1 MEPKTFTAPTTQEA
15 LELVQ
20 NEFGPEAVILSV
32 RQVPGG
38 PAWEVWK
45 QPLVEVLAMPGT
57 PTVAVPPP
65 KNRPN
70 PALEQAQKSAF
81 TPVINQANSKKPA
94 DSGTEVDPQTYL
106 AQLAE
111 KLARQQVEQ
120 SALPPEPQPKVIP
133 QVIKDKAAITIPPAL
148 VRARQELT
156 EQGLD
161 PEIIKDLFHRVAETI
176 NPKIFN
182 DEERLRQI
190 LRKQLETYI
199 RILRIERWQA
209 GKTRTARILYVIG
222 PSGAGK
228 TSFCAR
234 LTAHLNQ
241 TDPRRI
247 AWVCADTIRTGAI
260 AQTHAYAKAF
270 GIEPRFVYT
279 TADLQQTFAELE
291 KEDLILVDTPARNPY
306 NAQEIIE
313 LSELLT
319 VAPQKV
325 TFLVLSASAKEADL
339 QQAVAAFSPL
349 GVNAFVFS
357 KLDETRQYGSLFN
370 IVWKSKI
377 PIAYLS
383 DGNQIL
389 DHLRP
394 AQARLLSELV
404 LRKE

>member
-32 RQVPGG
+32 RQVHGG

-45 QPLVEVLAMPGT
+45 HPLVEVLAMPGS
-57 PTVAVPPP
+57 PTVAPPP
-65 KNRPN
+65 LKNRTDH
-70 PALEQAQKSAF
+70 ALEQAQINTF
-81 TPVINQANSKKPA
+81 TPAMNPGLSKKLA
-94 DSGTEVDPQTYL
+94 NSGTEFDPQTYL

-111 KLARQQVEQ
+111 KLARQQVAQ
-120 SALPPEPQPKVIP
+120 SSPPPNPQRKVA
-133 QVIKDKAAITIPPAL
+133 KEKAAVTISPAL

-156 EQGLD
+156 EQGLN
-161 PEIIKDLFHRVAETI
+161 PEIIKDLFQRVADTI
-176 NPKIFN
+176 NPKLFN

-247 AWVCADTIRTGAI
+247 AWVCADTLRTGAI
-260 AQTHAYAKAF
+260 AQTRAYAEAF

-279 TADLQQTFAELE
+279 TVDLQQIFTELE

-339 QQAVAAFSPL
+339 QQAIAAFSPL
-349 GVNAFVFS
+349 GINAFVFS

-370 IVWKSKI
+370 ILCKSKI
-377 PIAYLS
+377 PVAYLS
-383 DGNQIL
+383 DGSPIL

-394 AQARLLSELV
+394 AHARFLSELM
-404 LRKE
+404 LRKD

>member
-1 MEPKTFTAPTTQEA
+1 MEPKTFTASTTQEA

-57 PTVAVPPP
+57 STVAVPPP

-70 PALEQAQKSAF
+70 PALEQAQKRAF
-81 TPVINQANSKKPA
+81 NQAKNHRISQKPA

-120 SALPPEPQPKVIP
+120 ASLPPAAQPKAV
-133 QVIKDKAAITIPPAL
+133 KEKTAITIPPAL

-161 PEIIKDLFHRVAETI
+161 PELIKDLFHRVAETI

-209 GKTRTARILYVIG
+209 GKARTARILYVIG

-241 TDPRRI
+241 TEPRRI

-260 AQTHAYAKAF
+260 AQTRAYAEAF

-279 TADLQQTFAELE
+279 TADLQQTFTQLE

-357 KLDETRQYGSLFN
+357 KLDETRQYGSLLN

-383 DGNQIL
+383 DGSQVL
-389 DHLRP
+389 DHLRF
-394 AQARLLSELV
+394 AQAPMLSELL

>member
-32 RQVPGG
+32 RQVPSG

-45 QPLVEVLAMPGT
+45 QPQVEVLAIPATPGT
-57 PTVAVPPP
+57 SASTSIKRTGLSA
-65 KNRPN
+65 
-70 PALEQAQKSAF
+70 EQAQKSAL
-81 TPVINQANSKKPA
+81 TLAINNIVGKKPA
-94 DSGTEVDPQTYL
+94 DPAPKDIDPQAYL

-120 SALPPEPQPKVIP
+120 TSPSPEPQPAAKE
-133 QVIKDKAAITIPPAL
+133 KTAITIPPAL

-161 PEIIKDLFHRVAETI
+161 PEIIKDLLRRAAETV
-176 NPKIFN
+176 NPKVFN

-190 LRKQLETYI
+190 LRKQLETYL

-209 GKTRTARILYVIG
+209 GKTRTARILYIIG

-234 LTAHLNQ
+234 LTAHLQQ
-241 TDPRRI
+241 TEQRRI

-260 AQTHAYAKAF
+260 AQTRAF
-270 GIEPRFVYT
+270 AEALGIDPRFAYT
-279 TADLQQTFAELE
+279 SADLHSIITELE
-291 KEDLILVDTPARNPY
+291 DKDLILVDTPARNPY
-306 NAQEIIE
+306 HSQEIIE
-313 LSELLT
+313 LGEILT
-319 VAPQKV
+319 VVPQKI
-325 TFLVLSASAKEADL
+325 TFLVLSAAAKESDL

-357 KLDETRQYGSLFN
+357 KLDETRQYGSLLN
-370 IVWKSKI
+370 IVWRSKI
-377 PIAYLS
+377 PVAYLC

-394 AQARLLSELV
+394 AQASDLAELI
-404 LRKE
+404 LRKS

>member
-45 QPLVEVLAMPGT
+45 QPLVEVLAMPGV
-57 PTVAVPPP
+57 PTVSESLP
-65 KNRPN
+65 KNRPKSS
-70 PALEQAQKSAF
+70 LEQAQKSAIPF
-81 TPVINQANSKKPA
+81 PVNSELTRK
-94 DSGTEVDPQTYL
+94 SENFRSNEIDPHTYL

-120 SALPPEPQPKVIP
+120 SSPPPDPQPKVANGKNT
-133 QVIKDKAAITIPPAL
+133 VAIPPAL

-156 EQGLD
+156 QQGLD
-161 PEIIKDLFHRVAETI
+161 AEIIKDLFHRAAETI

-182 DEERLRQI
+182 DEERLRQT
-190 LRKQLETYI
+190 LRKQLETYL

-222 PSGAGK
+222 PSGSGK

-234 LTAHLNQ
+234 LTAYLNQ
-241 TDPRRI
+241 TDSRRI

-260 AQTHAYAKAF
+260 AQTRAYAQAF

-279 TADLQQTFAELE
+279 AADLQQTFTELE
-291 KEDLILVDTPARNPY
+291 NEDLILVDTPARNPY

-319 VAPQKV
+319 VAPQKII
-325 TFLVLSASAKEADL
+325 FLVLPASAKEADL

-389 DHLRP
+389 DHLHP
-394 AQARLLSELV
+394 AQARFLSELI
-404 LRKE
+404 LRKD

>member
-20 NEFGPEAVILSV
+20 SEFGPEAVILSV
-32 RQVPGG
+32 RQVTGG

-45 QPLVEVLAMPGT
+45 HPLVEVLAMPGS
-57 PTVAVPPP
+57 PTVAAPPP
-65 KNRPN
+65 KNRTDH
-70 PALEQAQKSAF
+70 ALEQAQKSTF
-81 TPVINQANSKKPA
+81 TPAMNPGLAKKLA
-94 DSGTEVDPQTYL
+94 DSGTELDPQTYL

-120 SALPPEPQPKVIP
+120 SSPPPNPQPKV
-133 QVIKDKAAITIPPAL
+133 VKEKTAVTIPPAL

-161 PEIIKDLFHRVAETI
+161 PEIIKDLFQRVAETI
-176 NPKIFN
+176 NPKLFN

-199 RILRIERWQA
+199 RILRIERWQV

-241 TDPRRI
+241 TEPRRI
-247 AWVCADTIRTGAI
+247 AWVCADTLRAGAI
-260 AQTHAYAKAF
+260 AQTRAYAQAF
-270 GIEPRFVYT
+270 GIEPHFVYT
-279 TADLQQTFAELE
+279 TAELQQTFTELE

-349 GVNAFVFS
+349 GINAFVFS

-370 IVWKSKI
+370 IVCKSKI
-377 PIAYLS
+377 PAAYLS
-383 DGNQIL
+383 DGSPIL
-389 DHLRP
+389 NHLRP
-394 AQARLLSELV
+394 AQARFLSELI
-404 LRKE
+404 LRKD

>member
-20 NEFGPEAVILSV
+20 NELGPEAVILSV
-32 RQVPGG
+32 RQVPRGA
-38 PAWEVWK
+38 AWEIWK

-57 PTVAVPPP
+57 STVAVPPA

-70 PALEQAQKSAF
+70 PALDLVQKRAF
-81 TPVINQANSKKPA
+81 NEAKNHRIFKKPA

-120 SALPPEPQPKVIP
+120 ASLPPAPQPKAV
-133 QVIKDKAAITIPPAL
+133 KEKTAITIPPAL

-161 PEIIKDLFHRVAETI
+161 LELIKDLFHRVAETT

-190 LRKQLETYI
+190 LRKQLETYV
-199 RILRIERWQA
+199 RILRIERWEA
-209 GKTRTARILYVIG
+209 GKSRTARILYVIG

-241 TDPRRI
+241 TEPRRI
-247 AWVCADTIRTGAI
+247 AWVCADTIRSGAI
-260 AQTHAYAKAF
+260 AQTRAYAEAF

-279 TADLQQTFAELE
+279 TADLQQTFTELE

-357 KLDETRQYGSLFN
+357 KLDETRQYGSLLN

-383 DGNQIL
+383 DGSQVL
-389 DHLRP
+389 DHLRS
-394 AQARLLSELV
+394 AQARFLAELL

>member
-32 RQVPGG
+32 SQVPGG
-38 PAWEVWK
+38 SAREVWK
-45 QPLVEVLAMPGT
+45 QPLVEVLAMPGP
-57 PTVAVPPP
+57 PTVSVPPP

-70 PALEQAQKSAF
+70 PAFEQAQKSAL
-81 TPVINQANSKKPA
+81 TLPMNHGLPKNPA
-94 DSGTEVDPQTYL
+94 GSATEVDPQTYL
-106 AQLAE
+106 TQLAE

-120 SALPPEPQPKVIP
+120 SSPPPYPQPRFIRE
-133 QVIKDKAAITIPPAL
+133 KATIAIPPAL

-161 PEIIKDLFHRVAETI
+161 PELIKDLFHRVAETI

-182 DEERLRQI
+182 DEDRLRQI

-209 GKTRTARILYVIG
+209 GKTRTARILYVVG

-234 LTAHLNQ
+234 FTAHLTQ

-260 AQTHAYAKAF
+260 AQTRAYAEAF

-279 TADLQQTFAELE
+279 TADLQQIFTELE

-319 VAPQKV
+319 VVPQKV
-325 TFLVLSASAKEADL
+325 TFLVLSASAKETDL
-339 QQAVAAFSPL
+339 NQAVAAFSPL
-349 GVNAFVFS
+349 GINAVVFS

-377 PIAYLS
+377 PVAYLS
-383 DGNQIL
+383 DGSQIM

-394 AQARLLSELV
+394 AQARFLSELI
-404 LRKE
+404 LRKD